1 MEPAA
6 HETDV
11 SDIYHN
17 ATVSLNHV
25 LILLNVRMN
34 RCLTLGLTTVFPVFI
49 LQLCHF

>member
-6 HETDV
+6 HQTDV

-17 ATVSLNHV
+17 ATVSFNHV

-34 RCLTLGLTTVFPVFI
+34 RRLTLGLATIFPVFI